1 MFRAPIRIDGKL
13 TEAELLS
20 RAPSEPTDA
29 KPRGKV
35 DFMLMLPAFGL
46 LLCGIV
52 GSVINGT
59 MCYRVYSD
67 PAAAKQMVKEQVE
80 AAKRFN
86 AQPKADT
93 PEKQAEQDEQNTAQ
107 LLKLYQWMFPVFLGV
122 SVLVLCGGL
131 AMVLRRGYRLSQLAC
146 VVAMLN
152 FAHLCCLPGAVFG
165 IWGLLMLSSSEA
177 RDHFRR

>member
-1 MFRAPIRIDGKL
+1 MFRAPIRVDGKL

-20 RAPSEPTDA
+20 RAPSETTDA

-59 MCYRVYSD
+59 LCYRVSTD
-67 PAAAKQMVKEQVE
+67 PVATKAMVKDQVE
-80 AAKRFN
+80 AMKRFDV
-86 AQPKADT
+86 QPKADT
-93 PEKQAEQDEQNTAQ
+93 PEKQAAQDEQNETQ
-107 LLKLYQWMFPVFLGV
+107 LLNFYKWVFPVSLGV
-122 SVLVLCGGL
+122 SAFVLCGGL
-131 AMVLRRGYRLSQLAC
+131 AMVLRRGYRVSQLAC
-146 VVAMLN
+146 LVAMLN
-152 FAHLCCLPGAVFG
+152 FAHLCCIPGAVFG